1 MARQGIST
9 GTTPNDGTGDTLLD
23 GATKINSNF
32 SEVYGIIGDGTNA
45 YVGIVTQIV
54 AGDNIGV
61 STAYGSVTV
70 TGTATTSEVRAN
82 TLVVT
87 GVSTL
92 GIVTGATYYGD

>member
-61 STAYGSVTV
+61 STAY
-70 TGTATTSEVRAN
+70 VR
-82 TLVVT
+82 LR
-87 GVSTL
+87 L
-92 GIVTGATYYGD
+92 LEQQRLLR